1 MAFTRANL
9 VLIASVPSGLNDA
22 TTTTDNGF
30 GGTATRQTEPHKIW
44 AYAENAALTDMDAA
58 GYFADAGSTSGDSSL
73 KAGDIILLFGSD
85 GSGVAYVGDAA
96 AGTIYAG
103 RASAGGGASAV
114 FA

>member
-44 AYAENAALTDMDAA
+44 AYAENAAVVAGIVAA
-58 GYFADAGSTSGDSSL
+58 GMAAAGSTSGDGSL
-73 KAGDIILLFGSD
+73 KAGDAVMIMGSDTVAWYYVSNAATGALTAFGS
-85 GSGVAYVGDAA
+85 
-96 AGTIYAG
+96 
-103 RASAGGGASAV
+103 
-114 FA
+114 